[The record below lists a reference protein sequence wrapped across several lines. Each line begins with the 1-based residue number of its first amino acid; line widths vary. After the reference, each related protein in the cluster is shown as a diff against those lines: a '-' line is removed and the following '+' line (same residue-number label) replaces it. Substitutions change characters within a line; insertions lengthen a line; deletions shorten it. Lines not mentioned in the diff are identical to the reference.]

1 MKKKETMTSAT
12 ETAIRAIL
20 TTDSTVD
27 TKDAKAALAV
37 LKGESPLNV
46 EPTDE
51 GDKIISRKQVA
62 VLVGKC
68 AGSVDIYGRRGV
80 IKRVYLPVCKG
91 KVRRCQGYSRRS
103 VLDAI
108 KNGMIS
114 DCTGAAQGDGE

>member
-1 MKKKETMTSAT
+1 MTSAT

-62 VLVGKC
+62 IRIGKC
-68 AGSVDIYGRRGV
+68 VGSVDIYGRRGV
-80 IKRVYLPVCKG
+80 IKRVYLPVCNG
-91 KVRRCQGYSRRS
+91 KIRRCQGYSLRS
-103 VLDAI
+103 VDEAI
-108 KNGMIS
+108 AKGMIA
-114 DCTGAAQGDGE
+114 DYTGAAQGDGE

>member
-1 MKKKETMTSAT
+1 MTSAT

-20 TTDSTVD
+20 TTDTTVD

-62 VLVGKC
+62 VLIGKC
-68 AGSVDIYGRRGV
+68 AGSVDIYGRKGI
-80 IKRVYLPVCKG
+80 IKRVYFPVGKG
-91 KVRRCQGYSRRS
+91 KIKRCQGYSRRS

-108 KNGMIS
+108 KNGTIGNDAS
-114 DCTGAAQGDGE
+114 CGE